1 MSIPLARKYSGIG
14 AAIGTAISLVIGQI
28 IIMNIYYYKKIHI
41 DIPKF
46 WKEISKMSIP
56 IVITFIIGLG
66 LNRFIVAENYIILL
80 LKIVIYTL
88 IYAVFVWRF
97 AMNNYEKELFTKPLK
112 QLKNKIKREPKK
124 C

>member
-1 MSIPLARKYSGIG
+1 
-14 AAIGTAISLVIGQI
+14 
-28 IIMNIYYYKKIHI
+28 MNIYYYKKIHI